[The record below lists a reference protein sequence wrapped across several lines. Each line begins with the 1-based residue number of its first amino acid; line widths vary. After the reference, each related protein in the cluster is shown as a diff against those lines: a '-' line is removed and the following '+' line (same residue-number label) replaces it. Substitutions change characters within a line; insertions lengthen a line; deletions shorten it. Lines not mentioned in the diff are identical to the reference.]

1 MTLGVDLPAP
11 APGRPVHAWGA
22 FRSAN
27 YRLYLIGLVVSQT
40 GTWMQYVAE
49 GLLVYRLTHAPLALG
64 LLGFLPMLPLAPL
77 MLVAGALADRLP
89 RRKLLVLVQFGSVL
103 PPLSLAA
110 LTWLGVVQ
118 VWHVVVVEVLMQALA
133 AVDLPARQA
142 LIVDTVDPADLD
154 TAVAVSASAF
164 NLARVVG
171 PALGGLLV
179 AWTGEAV
186 CFALNGVSFL
196 FVAAALMVMRLPA
209 HKMSARQQSLGT
221 NLIDGI
227 RYILKERLLLAT
239 LVVSVAVGLFVMPY
253 QRFLPVFAVDL
264 LGVGDWGLGILNA
277 AAGLGAVTGAATLAW
292 LLSARPGRRGRWIVA
307 LALVLP
313 FALAGFAQART
324 FWLSV
329 VLVILVGAGVVAV
342 RSLAFTLA
350 QVTIRDDL
358 RGRVMGMLTLASVS
372 SIRVGELGVGI
383 LADRTG
389 QISLPLLLAAGV
401 FLVSMA
407 AAGVLVPSLRR
418 AA

>member
-1 MTLGVDLPAP
+1 LTLGTDLPAATARP
-11 APGRPVHAWGA
+11 ANAWGA
-22 FRSAN
+22 FRSPN
-27 YRLYLIGLVVSQT
+27 YRLYLFGLVVSQT

-49 GLLVYRLTHAPLALG
+49 GLLVYRLTHAPLSLG
-64 LLGFLPMLPLAPL
+64 LVGFLPMLPLVPL
-77 MLVAGALADRLP
+77 MLVSGALADRLP

-103 PPLSLAA
+103 PPLGLAA
-110 LTWLGVVQ
+110 LTWSGVVQ
-118 VWHVVVVEVLMQALA
+118 VWHVILVEVLMQAMA

-142 LIVDTVDPADLD
+142 LIADTVDPAHLD

-179 AWTGEAV
+179 AWAGEAV
-186 CFALNGVSFL
+186 CFALNGLSFL
-196 FVAAALMVMRLPA
+196 FVAAALLLMHVPP

-221 NLIDGI
+221 NVVDGI

-239 LVVSVAVGLFVMPY
+239 LAVSVAVGLLVMPY
-253 QRFLPVFAVDL
+253 QRFLPVFALDIL
-264 LGVGDWGLGILNA
+264 NVGDWGLGMLNA
-277 AAGLGAVTGAATLAW
+277 AAGLGAVVGAVVLAW
-292 LLSARPGRRGRWIVA
+292 LLSTWPGRRGRWILV
-307 LALVLP
+307 LSLVLP
-313 FALAGFAQART
+313 FALAGFSQART

-329 VLVILVGAGVVAV
+329 GLVTLVGAGVVAV

-372 SIRVGELGVGI
+372 SIRVGELGIGI
-383 LADRTG
+383 LAERTG
-389 QISLPLLLAAGV
+389 QISPPLLFMAVL
-401 FLVSMA
+401 FLLSVV